1 MKTYLVDTDV
11 LIDFFKRRAE
21 AVQVIT
27 QVGQAGRSSISVV
40 SVMELLAG
48 WQPQEASIY
57 LPKLYAIFATIPV
70 TQDIAECAGEY
81 RQAFRREGKPLATI
95 DTLIAATAR
104 LHQACLVTRNSK
116 DYPMPDIELYP
127 TIYY

>member
-27 QVGQAGRSSISVV
+27 QVGQTGRGYISVV
-40 SVMELLAG
+40 SVTELLAG
-48 WQPQEASIY
+48 WQPQEAPLY
-57 LPKLYAIFATIPV
+57 LPKLYAIFTTIPV
-70 TQDIAECAGEY
+70 TQAIAERAGEY
-81 RQAFRREGKPLATI
+81 RQAYRKEGKPLATI

-127 TIYY
+127 NIY